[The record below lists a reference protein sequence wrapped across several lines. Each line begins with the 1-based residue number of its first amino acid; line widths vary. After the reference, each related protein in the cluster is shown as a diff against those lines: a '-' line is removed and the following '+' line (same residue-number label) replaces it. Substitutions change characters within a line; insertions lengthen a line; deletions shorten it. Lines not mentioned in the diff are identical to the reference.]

1 VNRLIPL
8 LLLLLIFGCS
18 GLKREYPKKNFYTFE
33 VVNEIKVNNNQGKN
47 YVKIERVDVSHAYL
61 HRDFNYRVGPDEF
74 ISDYYNQFYRPVGVL
89 VTSEIYKWFSSTGL
103 FKDVLPVNNLIN
115 AKYILDSKIVDIYGD
130 YSNPDD
136 PRAVLNMQFFLVDES
151 AVIAELAYSN
161 VYNQS
166 VAISSR
172 TPGALVEGWNEA
184 LKNILKQFETD
195 LSNINNL

>member
-1 VNRLIPL
+1 MNRLIPL

-89 VTSEIYKWFSSTGL
+89 VTTEIYKWFSSTGL

-166 VAISSR
+166 VSISSR

>member
-1 VNRLIPL
+1 
-8 LLLLLIFGCS
+8 
-18 GLKREYPKKNFYTFE
+18 
-33 VVNEIKVNNNQGKN
+33 VVNEIKVNNNRGKN
-47 YVKIERVDVSHAYL
+47 YVKVERVDVNHAYFN
-61 HRDFNYRVGPDEF
+61 RDFNYRVGPDEF

-89 VTSEIYKWFSSTGL
+89 VTNEIYKWFSSTGL

-115 AKYILDSKIVDIYGD
+115 SKYILDSKIVDIYGD
-130 YSNPDD
+130 YSNPVD
-136 PRAVLNMQFFLVDES
+136 PRAVLNMQFFLVDDS
-151 AVIAELAYSN
+151 SDIAKLVYSN